1 MSVDAG
7 TIWASIRI
15 RLDKLNADV
24 GQAVKKMDGMAAAI
38 NNSGKSLENL
48 NKLGSKLSL
57 TVTAPIV
64 AAGAAAV
71 KFASDQNE
79 SLNAANVVFK
89 TSAKTI
95 TAWGENAAKQAGLSK
110 AEFYQSAAVTGAMLK
125 GMNYSLD
132 ESADATIQLTKRAA
146 DMASIFNTDVK
157 DSTTAVAAAI
167 RGEMEP
173 IRRYGVTLNDVMVKA
188 KAMAM
193 GLYSGKGELD
203 SYAKAQ
209 ARVALILEQT
219 KDIAG
224 DFVNTSDQQANSTR
238 ILIAETKNQA
248 AALGQQLLPYALQLI
263 QGLRK
268 IVDGFGSMTDA
279 QKKTIIQIAA
289 LAAGLGPVTLGI
301 GKAIQA
307 VKLLQVAMVALSTN
321 PVFLALAGVIALTVA
336 LEGMAKERYDEQVES
351 VGRAFADMG
360 EVAGLTAKQITDVQG
375 SLIQFSSNK
384 GGGLAEAITQIEYM
398 NSEFGATYDQIQFI
412 ASKSAD
418 ITDEYKKTLTTALA
432 LKQQEEARY
441 RAVYGSAAFAEKFS
455 GATKETAEAMKEM
468 KAPEISEQIR
478 ERINAE
484 KEYQASLQTA
494 IDLKRLSAIDDKE
507 HRELQIKAAE
517 DYRDALVEIGYASEK
532 EVGTKGQAALVAIIA
547 TLKSLGA
554 ETGSFDSLIE
564 KVNAL
569 DTETAKTSSTM
580 RQSLLNELNVA
591 KAGGMGGD
599 LFDELERKV
608 NAFYDELAK
617 KEAMDQFKA
626 NLTFALDSANSMFGA
641 LSSLIS
647 ATYDAKQERLELD
660 MAQELEA
667 NGLAEESAVQKA
679 EKQVTE
685 AEAAGNA
692 ETAAEAR
699 KALKKAQIEEK
710 YAKQKR
716 EIEYEGAMMVWDL
729 QRAQAVTSG
738 ILAVMNAFASGSA
751 FGPIVAAA
759 YAATAGLIATI
770 QVAAVDQSK
779 PVKKYQTGGIV
790 APRGGGEVALL
801 AENGY
806 TETLFNSG
814 PSGQAFVRQMGEAI
828 ANYLY
833 ANQGTGESF
842 TFVLDINAETVAKA
856 VVPIIRDGN
865 VRYTI

>member
-7 TIWASIRI
+7 TVWASVRL
-15 RLDKLNADV
+15 RLDKLNSDV
-24 GQAVKKMDGMAAAI
+24 GKATKAIDSMAKSI
-38 NNSGKSLENL
+38 NDSGKSIENL

-57 TVTAPIV
+57 TVTAPLI
-64 AAGAAAV
+64 AAGAAAA
-71 KFASDQNE
+71 KFASDENE
-79 SLNAANVVFK
+79 ALNATNVVFK
-89 TSAKTI
+89 TSSKTI
-95 TAWGENAAKQAGLSK
+95 TEWGENAAKQAGLSK

-125 GMNYSLD
+125 GMKYSLD
-132 ESADATIQLTKRAA
+132 ESAEATIILTKRAA

-157 DSTTAVAAAI
+157 DSTDAVAAAI

-307 VKLLQVAMVALSTN
+307 INLMKVALVALSAN
-321 PVFLALAGVIALTVA
+321 PLGLAIAGIAALGVGLAKLGELNNQRMLKEVSEQFGDLANEADLTAQKISDIQEALALSGKGGFNFDTVSDQVSMISKDLGVS
-336 LEGMAKERYDEQVES
+336 YEQV
-351 VGRAFADMG
+351 
-360 EVAGLTAKQITDVQG
+360 LKI
-375 SLIQFSSNK
+375 
-384 GGGLAEAITQIEYM
+384 AEKSGKV
-398 NSEFGATYDQIQFI
+398 SE
-412 ASKSAD
+412 
-418 ITDEYKKTLTTALA
+418 EYKKTLAA
-432 LKQQEEARY
+432 VVAVKQQEEARY

-468 KAPEISEQIR
+468 KAPEISEQIK

-484 KEYQASLQTA
+484 KEYQAALQTA

-507 HRELQIKAAE
+507 YRELQVKAAE

-532 EVGTKGQAALVAIIA
+532 EVGTKGQAALVSIIA

-599 LFDELERKV
+599 LFDELVRKV

-692 ETAAEAR
+692 EAAAEAR

-716 EIEYEGAMMVWDL
+716 EIEYEGAVMVWDL

-738 ILAVMNAFASGSA
+738 ILAVMNAYASGA
-751 FGPIVAAA
+751 TFGPIVADA
-759 YAATAGLIATI
+759 YAATAGLIAAI

-856 VVPIIRDGN
+856 VVPIIRNGN

>member
-7 TIWASIRI
+7 TIWASVRI

-24 GQAVKKMDGMAAAI
+24 GQAVKKMDSMAASI
-38 NNSGKSLENL
+38 NNSGKSIENL

-57 TVTAPIV
+57 TVTAPLV

-71 KFASDQNE
+71 KFASDYNE
-79 SLNAANVVFK
+79 SVGGIETVFGKSVGKIKAYAKDAAQN
-89 TSAKTI
+89 
-95 TAWGENAAKQAGLSK
+95 AGLSMT
-110 AEFYQSAAVTGAMLK
+110 QV
-125 GMNYSLD
+125 N
-132 ESADATIQLTKRAA
+132 ESATVLGASLQNMGYSVESSADMTLLLTQRAA
-146 DMASIFNTDVK
+146 DMAALMGTEVQPALDAIQS
-157 DSTTAVAAAI
+157 AI
-167 RGEMEP
+167 RGQANP
-173 IRRYGVTLNDVMVKA
+173 IERYGVGLTEATIKLKGLEMGLVTAGQEMTLNQKT
-188 KAMAM
+188 
-193 GLYSGKGELD
+193 
-203 SYAKAQ
+203 Q
-209 ARVALILEQT
+209 ARLAIILEQT
-219 KDIAG
+219 AKAEGRFAEEAG
-224 DFVNTSDQQANSTR
+224 GTGGLLKITT
-238 ILIAETKNQA
+238 AEVKNQA
-248 AALGQQLLPYALQLI
+248 IALGTQLLPYANELI
-263 QGLRK
+263 KGLRK
-268 IVDGFGSMTDA
+268 IVEGFGSMTDA
-279 QKKTIIQIAA
+279 QKKTIVQIAA
-289 LAAGLGPVTLGI
+289 VAAGTGPMVMGI
-301 GKAIQA
+301 NKAIQA
-307 VKLLQVAMVALSTN
+307 VNLMKVALVALSAN
-321 PVFLALAGVIALTVA
+321 PIGLAIAGVIALGVGLAKLGEMNNQRMLKEVGEQFGDLANEADLTAQKISDIQEALALSGKGGFNFDTVSDQVSMISKD
-336 LEGMAKERYDEQVES
+336 LGVSYEQV
-351 VGRAFADMG
+351 
-360 EVAGLTAKQITDVQG
+360 LKI
-375 SLIQFSSNK
+375 
-384 GGGLAEAITQIEYM
+384 AEK
-398 NSEFGATYDQIQFI
+398 SEKV
-412 ASKSAD
+412 SE
-418 ITDEYKKTLTTALA
+418 EYKKTLAA
-432 LKQQEEARY
+432 VVAVKQQEEARY

-484 KEYQASLQTA
+484 KEYQAALQTA

-507 HRELQIKAAE
+507 YRELQIKAAE

-599 LFDELERKV
+599 LFDELVNKV

-647 ATYDAKQERLELD
+647 ATYDAKQERLEID

-679 EKQVTE
+679 EKQVAE

-692 ETAAEAR
+692 EAAAEAR

-738 ILAVMNAFASGSA
+738 ILAVMNAYASGA
-751 FGPIVAAA
+751 TFGPIVAAA
-759 YAATAGLIATI
+759 YAATAGLIAAI

-790 APRGGGEVALL
+790 APRGGGELGLL
-801 AENGY
+801 GENGY

-833 ANQGTGESF
+833 ANQGTGETF